1 MNLDR
6 DGHFEPAFYSIL
18 IQDFTAPS
26 HIGHR
31 LAEIVGLRRDAFFED
46 TSGGQASVSGPA
58 AFGVLRGF
66 PIGSLMFSFLPI
78 LPVQGFDFVSFAS

>member
-1 MNLDR
+1 MNCDR
-6 DGHFEPAFYSIL
+6 DSHFEPPFYSIL

-31 LAEIVGLRRDAFFED
+31 LAEIVGLRPAAFFED
-46 TSGGQASVSGPA
+46 TSGGQVSVGAPA

-66 PIGSLMFSFLPI
+66 
-78 LPVQGFDFVSFAS
+78 

>member
-6 DGHFEPAFYSIL
+6 DGHFDPAFYSIL

-31 LAEIVGLRRDAFFED
+31 LAEIVGLRRAAFSED
-46 TSGGQASVSGPA
+46 TSGGQASVGGSA
-58 AFGVLRGF
+58 AFGVLKGF
-66 PIGSLMFSFLPI
+66 QIMKFMFSFLLPI
-78 LPVQGFDFVSFAS
+78 FACPRF